1 MKTLEQIK
9 DDEAKSRGYASFL
22 SYSATYHPSSA
33 FWEGV
38 AKRYAEQAIERCAEA
53 AMISFGTDAVF
64 GPVATIDEQ
73 SILNIKQELK

>member
-38 AKRYAEQAIERCAEA
+38 AKRYAEQAIERCAEVSELHYTYSDGA
-53 AMISFGTDAVF
+53 SRDM
-64 GPVATIDEQ
+64 
-73 SILNIKQELK
+73 ILNIKQELK